1 MDISIDLIREMVACL
16 NASTLDVLRVETDSF
31 KITLERGVCER
42 GVCERGVPVPCGGQ
56 PAGSGTPAS
65 GTPVP
70 ASLSAPVPAKPAAA
84 PEPCEGTVVKS
95 PIVGTFYASS
105 SPDKPAFA
113 VPGKA
118 VKKGDTLFIVESM
131 KLMNEVASECD
142 GTVAE
147 LYVKD
152 GQPVEYGQKI
162 LRLV

>member
-1 MDISIDLIREMVACL
+1 MDISIDLIREMVDCL
-16 NASTLDVLRVETDSF
+16 NASTLDVLHVETDSF
-31 KITLERGVCER
+31 KFTLERREHGACER
-42 GVCERGVPVPCGGQ
+42 GGVPQ
-56 PAGSGTPAS
+56 AGSGAPA
-65 GTPVP
+65 P
-70 ASLSAPVPAKPAAA
+70 AAISAPVPAQPASFA
-84 PEPCEGTVVKS
+84 PVQPAEKCEGTIVKS
-95 PIVGTFYASS
+95 PIVGTFYASA